1 MHVCIPV
8 YHLHQAKGCEV
19 YDLHFDFFLLLYI
32 HYLFLSFST
41 QTLQYK
47 SCYCTNLNE
56 NIKNVPSYTQVLGED
71 LELPFAGASKSVRD
85 LFRLPPENFTA
96 RGIKDPSSVI
106 FILSLSIDSC
116 AFSLLDKVTNPE
128 DFD

>member
-1 MHVCIPV
+1 MKISKMFQVPPKFW
-8 YHLHQAKGCEV
+8 AKIW
-19 YDLHFDFFLLLYI
+19 DLPL
-32 HYLFLSFST
+32 
-41 QTLQYK
+41 
-47 SCYCTNLNE
+47 
-56 NIKNVPSYTQVLGED
+56 
-71 LELPFAGASKSVRD
+71 AGASKSVRD

-116 AFSLLDKVTNPE
+116 AFSLLAKVTNPE